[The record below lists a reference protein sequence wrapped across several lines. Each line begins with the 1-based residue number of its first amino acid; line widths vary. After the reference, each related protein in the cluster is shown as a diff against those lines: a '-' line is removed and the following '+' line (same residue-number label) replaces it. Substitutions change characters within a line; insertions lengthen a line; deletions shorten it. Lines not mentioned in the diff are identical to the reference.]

1 MHEVPCS
8 LAPVGFP
15 DVLAEAAEPL
25 SLPPNATA
33 DWPVFGWAVG
43 VPQEGYVVWANGLRR
58 TQ

>member
-25 SLPPNATA
+25 SLPPNPTA

-43 VPQEGYVVWANGLRR
+43 VPQVSVAR
-58 TQ
+58 